1 MELREQLMTLL
12 RARQDLT
19 HSDLLSLSVAIS
31 GQTRTE
37 AMIAFLEKNPDATVD
52 EVFQKAGEIA
62 FGKNA

>member
-37 AMIAFLEKNPDATVD
+37 AMIAFLENNPDATVD